1 MVEGFFFENLVMT
14 RTVLILIFLM
24 ACHNQGVKQ
33 PAVAIEKDSLSK
45 RDASVKGAFSD
56 QHTLH
61 LDSDHIRKILDYFPL
76 LGKYA
81 SDVQQFYTYRNNSY
95 AWYETSGLIEEASH
109 LYTHLNNLQDEG
121 ILESAPYIKN
131 LDSLINDP
139 AVINRPDS
147 ILEILLTAEYLFY
160 ADRVWNG
167 ISENQTTKL
176 QWYIPRKKLD
186 LPFITDS
193 LIRDTSA
200 PLFSDN
206 YSFRQYNMLKANLKK
221 YRQLEKS
228 TDWKPIDVK
237 NKFKLNDRSPDIAL
251 IRKKLYELGDLRQDN
266 GSEAFDDSL
275 QSAIKSFQIRYGM
288 TADGIA
294 GTAFLRN
301 LNTPIQDYI
310 RKIIINMERARWVPL
325 DLKSRYLVINIP
337 SFTLNAYDVDTLNF
351 SMNVVVGKNVHK
363 TVLFSGD
370 IRYIVFSPY
379 WNVPASI
386 LKSEILPGIQKD
398 PNYLKRNNMEWVGN
412 HVRQKPG
419 SKNSLGLVKFL
430 FPNSYNIY
438 LHDTPAKSLFQQS
451 TRAFSHG
458 CIRLGEPERLAVSLL
473 KNDPDWTPD
482 KINAAMHRGV
492 EKYVTLKNP
501 VPVYIGYMTAFVD
514 NKGTINF
521 RDDIYKRDGALEKMI
536 IK

>member
-1 MVEGFFFENLVMT
+1 MTKNVSFSFLLCTLIVLVL
-14 RTVLILIFLM
+14 LI
-24 ACHNQGVKQ
+24 ACHNQEVKQ
-33 PAVAIEKDSLSK
+33 PVVAVKTDSLLN
-45 RDASVKGAFSD
+45 RDASFKGAFSD
-56 QHTLH
+56 QQILF
-61 LDSDHIRKILDYFPL
+61 LDISRVKKILGDFPL

-81 SDVQQFYTYRNNSY
+81 SEVQQFYKYRNNRY
-95 AWYETSGLIEEASH
+95 AWYEKSGLIEDAGN

-121 ILESAPYIKN
+121 ILESAPYIKS
-131 LDSLINDP
+131 LDSLINNP
-139 AVINRPDS
+139 AVTTRPDS
-147 ILEILLTAEYLFY
+147 VLEILLTAEYLFY

-206 YSFRQYNMLKANLKK
+206 YSFRQYNMLKAALKK
-221 YRQLEKS
+221 YRQLETS
-228 TDWKPIDVK
+228 AEWKPLDVK
-237 NKFKLNDRSPDIAL
+237 NKFKLNDRSPDIVL
-251 IRKKLYELGDLRQDN
+251 IRKKLYELGDLKQDN
-266 GSEAFDDSL
+266 GSEIFDASL
-275 QSAIKSFQIRYGM
+275 QAAIKSFQTRYGM

-294 GTAFLRN
+294 GTVFLRY
-301 LNTPIQDYI
+301 LNTPLRDYV
-310 RKIIINMERARWVPL
+310 RKIIINMERARWLPL
-325 DLKSRYLVINIP
+325 DLKSHYLIINIP
-337 SFTLNAYDVDTLNF
+337 SFMLYAFDDDTLDF

-370 IRYIVFSPY
+370 IKYIVFSPY
-379 WNVPASI
+379 WDVPASI
-386 LKSEILPGIQKD
+386 LKNEILPGIQKD

-412 HVRQKPG
+412 RVRQKPG
-419 SKNSLGLVKFL
+419 PKNSLGLVKFL

-438 LHDTPAKSLFQQS
+438 LHDTPAKSLFQHS

-458 CIRLGEPERLAVSLL
+458 CIRLGEPEKLAVYLL
-473 KNDPDWTPD
+473 RNDPVWSAA
-482 KINAAMHRGV
+482 KIGTAMHKGV

-501 VPVYIGYMTAFVD
+501 IPVYIGYMTAFVD
-514 NKGTINF
+514 DKGRINF

>member
-1 MVEGFFFENLVMT
+1 MPVKTDTNL
-14 RTVLILIFLM
+14 
-24 ACHNQGVKQ
+24 
-33 PAVAIEKDSLSK
+33 K
-45 RDASVKGAFSD
+45 RDVSVKGAFSD
-56 QHTLH
+56 QHTLY
-61 LDSDHIRKILDYFPL
+61 LDSSHIRKILSGFPQ

-81 SDVQQFYTYRNNSY
+81 PYVQQFYSYRKNNY

-121 ILESAPYIKN
+121 ILEPAPYIRD

-139 AVINRPDS
+139 AVTTKPDS
-147 ILEILLTAEYLFY
+147 VLEILLTAEYLFY

-167 ISENQTTKL
+167 ISENQTSKL
-176 QWYIPRKKLD
+176 EWYIPRKKLD

-206 YSFRQYNMLKANLKK
+206 YSNQQYNLLKTSLKK

-228 TDWKPIDVK
+228 SDWKLIDVK
-237 NKFKLNDRSPDIAL
+237 NKFKLNDHSPEIAL
-251 IRKKLYELGDLRQDN
+251 IRKRLYELGDLDQN
-266 GSEAFDDSL
+266 SGSDIFDDSL
-275 QSAIKSFQIRYGM
+275 QDAIKSFQIRYGM
-288 TADGIA
+288 KDDGIA
-294 GTAFLRN
+294 GARFLRY
-301 LNTPIQDYI
+301 LNTPVQEYI

-325 DLKSRYLVINIP
+325 DLKSHYLLINIP
-337 SFTLNAYDVDTLNF
+337 SFKLYAYDNNKPDF

-379 WNVPASI
+379 WDVPPSI
-386 LKSEILPGIQKD
+386 LKNEILPGIQKD

-412 HVRQKPG
+412 RVRQKPG
-419 SKNSLGLVKFL
+419 PKNSLGLVKFL

-438 LHDTPAKSLFQQS
+438 LHDTPAKSLFNES

-458 CIRLGEPERLAVSLL
+458 CIRLAEPEKLANYLL
-473 KNDPDWTPD
+473 RNDPSWNPE
-482 KINAAMHRGV
+482 KIHAAMHKGV

-514 NKGTINF
+514 DNGRINF
-521 RDDIYKRDGALEKMI
+521 RDDIYNRDEALEKMI

>member
-1 MVEGFFFENLVMT
+1 MRKSTLLL
-14 RTVLILIFLM
+14 LILLG
-24 ACHNQGVKQ
+24 ACHNQNVKQ
-33 PAVAIEKDSLSK
+33 SVVAVKTDSVIN

-56 QHTLH
+56 QKILH
-61 LDSDHIRKILDYFPL
+61 LDTGHIKKILGDFPL

-81 SDVQQFYTYRNNSY
+81 SDVQQFYNYRNNSY
-95 AWYETSGLIEEASH
+95 AWYETSGLIEEAGH

-121 ILESAPYIKN
+121 ILDSAPYLKI

-139 AVINRPDS
+139 AITTRPDS
-147 ILEILLTAEYLFY
+147 LLEILLTAEYLFY

-200 PLFSDN
+200 QLFTDN
-206 YSFRQYNMLKANLKK
+206 YSFRQYNLLKATLKK
-221 YRQLEKS
+221 YRQLETS
-228 TDWKPIDVK
+228 TEWKPTDIK
-237 NKFKLNDRSPDIAL
+237 NKFKLNDHSPDIVL
-251 IRKKLYELGDLRQDN
+251 IRKKLYELGDLKQDN
-266 GSEAFDDSL
+266 GSEIFDDSL
-275 QSAIKSFQIRYGM
+275 QSAIKSFQTRYGM
-288 TADGIA
+288 MADGIA
-294 GTAFLRN
+294 GAAFLSY
-301 LNTPIQDYI
+301 LSTPIQDYI
-310 RKIIINMERARWVPL
+310 RKIIINMERARWLPL
-325 DLKSRYLVINIP
+325 DLKSHYLIINIP
-337 SFTLNAYDVDTLNF
+337 SFTLYAYDDDTLNF
-351 SMNVVVGKNVHK
+351 SMSVVVGKYVHK

-370 IRYIVFSPY
+370 IKYIVFSPY
-379 WNVPASI
+379 WDVPASI
-386 LKSEILPGIQKD
+386 LKNEILPGIQKD

-412 HVRQKPG
+412 RVRQKPG
-419 SKNSLGLVKFL
+419 PKNSLGLVKFL

-458 CIRLGEPERLAVSLL
+458 CIRLGEPEKLAIYLL
-473 KNDPDWTPD
+473 RNDPDWTAT
-482 KINAAMHRGV
+482 KIDAAMHKGV

-514 NKGTINF
+514 DKGRINF

>member
-1 MVEGFFFENLVMT
+1 MT
-14 RTVLILIFLM
+14 KNAGLSFPDCSLLLFVFLM
-24 ACHNQGVKQ
+24 SCHNQNVKQ
-33 PAVAIEKDSLSK
+33 PAVAVKNDTVSK

-56 QHTLH
+56 QQILY
-61 LDSDHIRKILDYFPL
+61 LDRSHIKKILGGFPL
-76 LGKYA
+76 LGKYVT
-81 SDVQQFYTYRNNSY
+81 DVQQFYNYRNNSY
-95 AWYETSGLIEEASH
+95 AWYETTGLIEEAGN

-121 ILESAPYIKN
+121 ILESAPYIKT
-131 LDSLINDP
+131 LDTLINDP
-139 AVINRPDS
+139 AVTGRPDS
-147 ILEILLTAEYLFY
+147 VLEILLTAEYLFY

-200 PLFSDN
+200 PIFSDD
-206 YSFRQYNMLKANLKK
+206 YSFRQYNLLKATLKK
-221 YRQLEKS
+221 YRQLETS
-228 TDWKPIDVK
+228 AEWKPIDVK
-237 NKFKLNDRSPDIAL
+237 NKYKLNDRSPDITL
-251 IRKKLYELGDLRQDN
+251 IRKKLYELGDLKQDD
-266 GSEAFDDSL
+266 GSEIFDDGL
-275 QSAIKSFQIRYGM
+275 QTGIKLFQTRYGM
-288 TADGIA
+288 TDDGIA
-294 GTAFLRN
+294 GTEFLRY

-310 RKIIINMERARWVPL
+310 RKIIINMERARWLPL
-325 DLKSRYLVINIP
+325 DLKSHYLIINIP
-337 SFTLNAYDVDTLNF
+337 SFTLYAYDLDTLDF
-351 SMNVVVGKNVHK
+351 SMNVVVGRNVHK

-370 IRYIVFSPY
+370 IKYVVFSPY
-379 WNVPASI
+379 WDIPPSI
-386 LKSEILPGIQKD
+386 LKNEILPGIQKD

-412 HVRQKPG
+412 RVRQKPG
-419 SKNSLGLVKFL
+419 PKNSLGLVKFL

-458 CIRLGEPERLAVSLL
+458 CIRLGEPEKLAVYLL
-473 KNDPDWTPD
+473 RNDSDWTET
-482 KINAAMHRGV
+482 KIDAAMHKGV

-514 NKGTINF
+514 NKGRINF
-521 RDDIYKRDGALEKMI
+521 RDDIYKRDGALGKMI

>member
-1 MVEGFFFENLVMT
+1 MIMIKNVRFSFLFYFQLLS
-14 RTVLILIFLM
+14 VLLI
-24 ACHNQGVKQ
+24 ACHHQEQEKPV
-33 PAVAIEKDSLSK
+33 VAAKNDSLPN
-45 RDASVKGAFSD
+45 RDPSVKGSFSD
-56 QHTLH
+56 QRILYM
-61 LDSDHIRKILDYFPL
+61 DSGNIKKILGDFPL

-81 SDVQQFYTYRNNSY
+81 TDVRQFYNYRKNRY
-95 AWYETSGLIEEASH
+95 AWYETTGLIEEAGH
-109 LYTHLNNLQDEG
+109 LYTRLNNLQDEG
-121 ILESAPYIKN
+121 ILESAPYIKT

-139 AVINRPDS
+139 AITTRPDS
-147 ILEILLTAEYLFY
+147 VLEILLTAEYLFY
-160 ADRVWNG
+160 ADKVWNG

-186 LPFITDS
+186 LPFIADS

-206 YSFRQYNMLKANLKK
+206 YSFRQYNLLKAALKK
-221 YRQLEKS
+221 YRQLE
-228 TDWKPIDVK
+228 TTAEWKPMEVK
-237 NKFKLNDRSPDIAL
+237 NKFKLNDRSPDIVL
-251 IRKKLYELGDLRQDN
+251 IRKKLYELGDLKQDN
-266 GSEAFDDSL
+266 GSEIFDDSL
-275 QSAIKSFQIRYGM
+275 QAGVRSFQTRYGM

-294 GTAFLRN
+294 GTAFLSY

-325 DLKSRYLVINIP
+325 DLKSHYLIINIP
-337 SFTLNAYDVDTLNF
+337 SFTLYAYDDDSLDF
-351 SMNVVVGKNVHK
+351 SMNVVVGRNVHK

-370 IRYIVFSPY
+370 IKYIVFSPY
-379 WNVPASI
+379 WDVPPSI
-386 LKSEILPGIQKD
+386 LKNEILPGIQKD

-412 HVRQKPG
+412 RVRQKPG
-419 SKNSLGLVKFL
+419 PKNSLGLVKFL

-458 CIRLGEPERLAVSLL
+458 CIRLGEPEKLADYLL
-473 KNDPDWTPD
+473 RNDPDWTAE
-482 KINAAMHRGV
+482 KIDAAMHKGV
-492 EKYVTLKNP
+492 EKYVTMKTP
-501 VPVYIGYMTAFVD
+501 VPVYIGYLTAFVD
-514 NKGTINF
+514 NAGRINF